1 MFRSRD
7 FSARPVTARVDQNDW
22 RLLITARPNVL
33 LEGAQETT
41 NLIVDEAMD
50 CLPTPH
56 ATWSGVP
63 PSGDRPATLVVRSI
77 SALDRDQQSVLF
89 EWLEAPGNRV
99 QVISTT
105 NEPLYPMVG
114 RGAFLANLY
123 YRLNVLRLDVARAAA
138 PDSH

>member
-1 MFRSRD
+1 MFRSCD
-7 FSARPVTARVDQNDW
+7 LSVRPLTARVGQDEW

-50 CLPTPH
+50 WLPMPH
-56 ATWSGVP
+56 ATWTGAP
-63 PSGDRPATLVVRSI
+63 PLGDRPATLVVRSI
-77 SALDRDQQSVLF
+77 SALDQNQQSLLF
-89 EWLEAPGNRV
+89 EWLESPGDRV

-105 NEPLYPMVG
+105 NEPLYAMVG

-123 YRLNVLRLDVARAAA
+123 YRLNVLRLDVAKAGASD
-138 PDSH
+138 PH